1 MMAVASQISQ
11 AKVPTA
17 ASASANV
24 PGWLLSFAAGYVDV
38 VGFAA
43 LFGLFTAHVTGNFVM
58 IGVQLIGASEGL
70 LTKLLALPTFAVAV
84 GCTRLAETALRRHGK
99 PVTPVLFLVE
109 GVLLA
114 VFMATGLAVLPLTDA
129 DAGAPLVVICGLL
142 GVAAMG
148 VQNAMSRTIL
158 SEAGPTTIMTGNTTQ
173 IVIDVVDLPSAAPE
187 ARAAIRRRLGKMLPA
202 VIGFA
207 AGAIIGAL
215 AFRHFS
221 FWCVLL
227 PTLILLILA
236 IQQWWAERPA

>member
-1 MMAVASQISQ
+1 MASV
-11 AKVPTA
+11 
-17 ASASANV
+17 SAPGNV

-58 IGVQLIGASEGL
+58 IGVELIGASEGL

-99 PVTPVLFLVE
+99 PVTAILFLAE

-114 VFMATGLAVLPLTDA
+114 VFMAAGLAVLPLAGA
-129 DAGAPLVVICGLL
+129 DAGAPLVVIGGLL

-173 IVIDVVDLPSAAPE
+173 IVIDVVDLPGAAPE

-215 AFRHFS
+215 AFRQFS
-221 FWCVLL
+221 FWCILL
-227 PTLILLILA
+227 PSLLLLCLA
-236 IQQWWAERPA
+236 IRQRGTGRSA